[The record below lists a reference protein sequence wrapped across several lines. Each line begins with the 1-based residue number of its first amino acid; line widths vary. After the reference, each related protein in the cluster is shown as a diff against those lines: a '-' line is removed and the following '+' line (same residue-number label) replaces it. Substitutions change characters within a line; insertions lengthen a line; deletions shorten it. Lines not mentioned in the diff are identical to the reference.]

1 MRGVF
6 TEEGIGYCGAFMNND
21 ILLRWWNKCDCT
33 IHIQSSPTG
42 TEGAFRIINLKGSTA
57 GGSHISKSF
66 HTGTDNVGL
75 SNFEEKKIGRKW
87 MARTNNVCD
96 NAVKINHC

>member
-1 MRGVF
+1 MRWVF
-6 TEEGIGYCGAFMNND
+6 TEEGIGYCGAFMKND

-42 TEGAFRIINLKGSTA
+42 TEGAFRIINFKGSTV

-75 SNFEEKKIGRKW
+75 SNFEKKLEENGWPELIMSVIMQSK
-87 MARTNNVCD
+87 
-96 NAVKINHC
+96 